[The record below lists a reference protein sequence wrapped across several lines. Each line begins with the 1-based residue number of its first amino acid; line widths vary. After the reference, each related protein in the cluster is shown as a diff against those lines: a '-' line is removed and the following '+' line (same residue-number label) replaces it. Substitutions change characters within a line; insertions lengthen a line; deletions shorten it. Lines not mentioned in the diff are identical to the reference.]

1 MARRTES
8 LNSPDDLLRAALRA
22 EGTSLRCMGRSG
34 KLSGPGAVVVRNKK
48 RSASVGSL
56 ARYGGLKAGPSASA
70 DLHRGWGTFLLRKE
84 AEREII
90 REWVSL
96 PENERQT
103 EHQAAQFA
111 LEMKRKYV
119 FDYVGGDRYQEIR
132 RMMLRHTGRAA
143 A

>member
-1 MARRTES
+1 M
-8 LNSPDDLLRAALRA
+8 
-22 EGTSLRCMGRSG
+22 
-34 KLSGPGAVVVRNKK
+34 
-48 RSASVGSL
+48 
-56 ARYGGLKAGPSASA
+56 
-70 DLHRGWGTFLLRKE
+70 LRKE

-90 REWVSL
+90 REWLSL

-132 RMMLRHTGRAA
+132 RMMLRHASATTKAEVAA
-143 A
+143 